1 MPKNIIA
8 PCGAMGSCEQERQP
22 LNTHSIAS
30 GHAINTIYELV
41 KEAKSQKMNNATII
55 KSIVGKIKIGLNISI
70 E

>member
-30 GHAINTIYELV
+30 GCYKSSKKFELV
-41 KEAKSQKMNNATII
+41 KIRNTP
-55 KSIVGKIKIGLNISI
+55 
-70 E
+70 